1 MIKIIRGKFKNIN
14 IRVSEKGD
22 VIVKAPKYAS
32 TETIMAFIDQKK
44 RWLERQYAKAKETQY
59 LKSKY
64 DFEKYCYINLK
75 PYPCENKKYLFYLN
89 AFKQEVVPLVELL
102 SKQHK
107 LYFNL
112 LKLTQSKRIWGSL
125 DSNKTI
131 RLNWKIIILPKE
143 LIIYIIVH
151 ELCHIKEFNHSKV
164 FWQQVEKILPN
175 YKALK
180 KQLASYSFILT
191 ADVLK

>member
-64 DFEKYCYINLK
+64 DFEKYCYINLN
-75 PYPCENKKYLFYLN
+75 PYPCGNKKYLFYLN

-151 ELCHIKEFNHSKV
+151 ELCHIKEFNHSKA

-175 YKALK
+175 YKTLK

>member
-44 RWLERQYAKAKETQY
+44 RWLERQYAKAKKTQY

-151 ELCHIKEFNHSKV
+151 ELCHIKEFNHSKA